1 MNRMLRSG
9 LSIFV
14 LLLLAGAAMAQTGS
28 VDTQP
33 AADPTTTSAEL
44 STAASSDPAPTTA
57 PESQATPSTPS
68 PGEEPATEP
77 LPQTASS
84 LPLIA
89 AVGLLVLGTAVSLS
103 YLRQRGVRSRG

>member
-1 MNRMLRSG
+1 MNRMLRFGVS
-9 LSIFV
+9 SFV
-14 LLLLAGAAMAQTGS
+14 LLLAGAAMAQTGS
-28 VDTQP
+28 VDPQP
-33 AADPTTTSAEL
+33 ASEPTTTSAEL
-44 STAASSDPAPTTA
+44 STAVSRDQAPTTA
-57 PESQATPSTPS
+57 PETQATPSTPS

-89 AVGLLVLGTAVSLS
+89 AVGLLVLDTAVRLS